1 MSEQQEIRQI
11 RPADPRLWWV
21 RPGLDV
27 RGGRLS
33 VAGRDAEALAREH
46 GTPVYAY
53 DLIRIEEQVR
63 ALQAAFRRA
72 GLRHRLRLALKAQ
85 RAPEVLA
92 FVRALGGPGDP
103 AAVGIDA
110 CSPREVLHALEHG
123 WRPEEISYTGTNV
136 SRRDLD
142 VLLEHPIHINVDLL
156 SQLERLGRRDPGRRV
171 GLRVNPRQ
179 GAGDRGGRRY
189 SGSRPGKFGIYE
201 EHLDRALHV
210 ARRYDLI
217 LDTVHFHVGDGFLT
231 DALPDFEAA
240 LATVSRMTGRLMDAG
255 SPIEEVN
262 AGGGLGVPQGPG
274 EEPLDVEAFAAA
286 LHRQLQPLDVAVAC
300 EPGDFLTKECG
311 VMLAEVVTVEDR
323 GDATFV
329 GLDAGFNVMPEH
341 FIYGSA
347 QESVLCRAADA
358 PRTETITL
366 AGNIN
371 EGNDLFAEDYP
382 FPPVEE
388 GDVVAMPGV
397 GSYNAAMAMEHCLRP
412 HAGELFFADRLTG

>member
-1 MSEQQEIRQI
+1 VSERPDVREIR
-11 RPADPRLWWV
+11 PSDPRLWWV
-21 RPGLDV
+21 RPGLEV
-27 RGGRLS
+27 RGGRLA
-33 VAGRDAEALAREH
+33 VAGRDAEKLAREH

-53 DLIRIEEQVR
+53 DLVRIEEQVR
-63 ALQAAFRRA
+63 ALQGAFRGVR
-72 GLRHRLRLALKAQ
+72 LRYRVRLALKAQ

-92 FVRALGGPGDP
+92 FVRALGAPGDP
-103 AAVGIDA
+103 GAVGIDA

-136 SRRDLD
+136 SHRDLD
-142 VLLEHPIHINVDLL
+142 VLLEHPVHINVDLL
-156 SQLERLGRRDPGRRV
+156 SQLERLGRRAPGRRV

-179 GAGDRGGRRY
+179 GAGHRGGRRY
-189 SGSRPGKFGIYE
+189 SGRRPGKFGIYQE
-201 EHLDRALHV
+201 DLDHAMEV
-210 ARRYDLI
+210 ARRHDLI

-231 DALPDFEAA
+231 DGLAEFEAA
-240 LATVSRMTGRLMDAG
+240 VATVARMTGRLRDAG
-255 SPIEEVN
+255 FPIEEVN

-274 EEPLDVEAFAAA
+274 QDPLDLDAYVAV
-286 LHRQLQPLDVAVAC
+286 LHRHLGSLGVTAAC

-323 GDATFV
+323 DGATFV
-329 GLDAGFNVMPEH
+329 GLDAGFTVMPEH
-341 FIYGSA
+341 FIYRSA
-347 QESVLCRAADA
+347 QEAVLCRAADA
-358 PRTETITL
+358 LRTETVTL

-371 EGNDLFAEDYP
+371 EGNDLFAQDYP
-382 FPPVEE
+382 FPPVLE